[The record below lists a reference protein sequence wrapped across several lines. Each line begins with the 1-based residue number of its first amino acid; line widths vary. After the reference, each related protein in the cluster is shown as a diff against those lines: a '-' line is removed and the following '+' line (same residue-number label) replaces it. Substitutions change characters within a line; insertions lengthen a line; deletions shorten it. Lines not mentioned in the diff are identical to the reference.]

1 MQSSRPGIFMTG
13 QRHLPE
19 PGDQDPVCWVTVV
32 FDQRMVETHW
42 DEDLVE
48 YVLLEIQD
56 GRGLIGPKSRHGL
69 GCKCISLPVTGVS
82 RHDKDEIRIN
92 AQNIAKGW
100 LERVRSKQVR
110 LDRDR
115 MFFRPGV
122 KLNIGMP
129 F

>member
-1 MQSSRPGIFMTG
+1 MNG

-19 PGDQDPVCWVTVV
+19 PRDQDPVCWVTVF
-32 FDQRMVETHW
+32 FDPRMVETHW

-56 GRGLIGPKSRHGL
+56 GRGVVGHKSRHGL
-69 GCKCISLPVTGVS
+69 GCCCISLPVTAAS
-82 RHDKDEIRIN
+82 RRDRDEIMTN

-115 MFFRPGV
+115 IFFRPGAM
-122 KLNIGMP
+122 LDIGIP

>member
-1 MQSSRPGIFMTG
+1 MTG

-32 FDQRMVETHW
+32 FDQQMVETHW

-56 GRGLIGPKSRHGL
+56 GRGSIGPKSRHSL

-82 RHDKDEIRIN
+82 RHDKDEIRMN
-92 AQNIAKGW
+92 AKIIAKGW

-115 MFFRPGV
+115 IFFMPGV
-122 KLNIGMP
+122 KLNIGIP